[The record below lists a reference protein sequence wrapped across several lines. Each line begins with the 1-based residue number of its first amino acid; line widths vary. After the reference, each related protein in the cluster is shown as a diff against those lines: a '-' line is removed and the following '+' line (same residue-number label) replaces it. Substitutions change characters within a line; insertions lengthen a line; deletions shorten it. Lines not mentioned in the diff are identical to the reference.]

1 MVDRFG
7 RTIEYL
13 RLSITDKCNLRCR
26 YCMPKN
32 GVTPVSHDDILRY
45 EEITRLA
52 GIFAQLG
59 IRKIRITGG
68 EPLVRKGVCDLIGR
82 LKSVNGVENVSLT
95 TNGVLLRELAQ
106 DLKAAGTDGIN
117 ISLDT
122 VNEETFRKL
131 TGFDGLPQ
139 VMEGLKTAF
148 DRGMRLKINCVPVWG
163 INEGDLCDI
172 ALFAKDRPVD
182 VRFIELMP
190 IGEGRGFTGISSNE
204 VLYLLEERFGKSWT
218 LSDRGSGP
226 ARMRSFAGF
235 AGRIGFISPISQSF
249 CSSCN
254 RLRLTSTGF
263 LKTCLYYAE
272 GYDLKGALRGGA
284 SDEELARLI
293 TGAVKEKPAGHRF
306 GEKKD
311 AFEEK
316 RMYQIGG

>member
-26 YCMPKN
+26 YCMPKD

-52 GIFAQLG
+52 GIFAHLG

-82 LKSVNGVENVSLT
+82 LKSVDGVENVSLT

-172 ALFAKDRPVD
+172 AQFAKDRPVENSCPS
-182 VRFIELMP
+182 VKAVNLPVSLQMRCSTFWRSAS
-190 IGEGRGFTGISSNE
+190 GR
-204 VLYLLEERFGKSWT
+204 
-218 LSDRGSGP
+218 
-226 ARMRSFAGF
+226 
-235 AGRIGFISPISQSF
+235 AGRYRIGAADLPGCAPLQALPDGSASF
-249 CSSCN
+249 H
-254 RLRLTSTGF
+254 
-263 LKTCLYYAE
+263 
-272 GYDLKGALRGGA
+272 
-284 SDEELARLI
+284 
-293 TGAVKEKPAGHRF
+293 P
-306 GEKKD
+306 
-311 AFEEK
+311 
-316 RMYQIGG
+316 